1 MDKLLEDLSTDII
14 RYPTSKGAAFSWPAP
29 AGISGGIL
37 AIRARVTYDFW
48 KFFMME
54 GRKNLYEYNS
64 KNGTD
69 IKISRERTLPLE
81 DQDRLGLFIR
91 RSIRDAYTRANK
103 KCVEISLRKSMIKIG
118 DNNPL
123 KPAIAAIVLNLDLT
137 AWSGLPIEE
146 LLTEKEKNSVKA
158 GEIER
163 GSMKLPEIDLP
174 VSNQDEHL
182 ALDLNKEN
190 EEDTANSHNDEEAQ
204 SSTMLKKRSLEMEDE
219 PPAKKAVQ

>member
-1 MDKLLEDLSTDII
+1 MTSEVEKKKQQYQENINRKALIDWVRVTGLRNQRKRKMDNLLEDLSTDII

-37 AIRARVTYDFW
+37 AVRARVTYAFW

-91 RSIRDAYTRANK
+91 RSIRDAYARANE
-103 KCVEISLRKSMIKIG
+103 KCVDISLRKSMIKFG
-118 DNNPL
+118 DNN
-123 KPAIAAIVLNLDLT
+123 
-137 AWSGLPIEE
+137 
-146 LLTEKEKNSVKA
+146 
-158 GEIER
+158 
-163 GSMKLPEIDLP
+163 
-174 VSNQDEHL
+174 
-182 ALDLNKEN
+182 
-190 EEDTANSHNDEEAQ
+190 AQ

-219 PPAKKAVQ
+219 PPAKKGVQQYGLQEDKRNYEY